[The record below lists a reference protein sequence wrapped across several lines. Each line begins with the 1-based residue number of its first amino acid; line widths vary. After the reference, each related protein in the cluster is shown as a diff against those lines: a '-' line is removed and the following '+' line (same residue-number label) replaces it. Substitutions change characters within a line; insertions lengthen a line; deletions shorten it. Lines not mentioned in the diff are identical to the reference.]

1 MKTIS
6 KITTIIVLSMLILT
20 ACAQKPNTN
29 YYLSISHEVS
39 DYDSWK
45 NIFDKFNNDRVE
57 AGIVD
62 LFVKKNINNTNSVT
76 VFSKVKD
83 LDKSKAFMS
92 SAILQ
97 EAMKKA
103 GVVSAPEIVYYK
115 SALEYEEIHSA
126 SLVTTIT
133 HSVADFTA
141 WKATYESAQEVRKY
155 AEIVDHLVL
164 RSLSGENVITVLGSA
179 TSAAKFNEFM
189 SNPDLK
195 DIMEKAGVTSKP
207 KVDIL
212 L

>member
-1 MKTIS
+1 MKKIT
-6 KITTIIVLSMLILT
+6 KITTLIVLSVLTVT
-20 ACAQKPNTN
+20 ACAQKPTTN
-29 YYLSISHEVS
+29 YYISISHEVS

-45 NIFDKFNNDRVE
+45 NIFDKFNNDRME

-83 LDKSKAFMS
+83 LNKAKAFMA
-92 SAILQ
+92 SATLQ

-103 GVVSAPEIVYYK
+103 GVISAPVIVYYK
-115 SALEYEEIHSA
+115 SALEYEKIHSS

-141 WKATYESAQEVRKY
+141 WKETYESAQEVRKN
-155 AEIVDHLVL
+155 AEISDHLVL
-164 RSLSGENVITVLGSA
+164 RSLSNENVITVLGTA

-195 DIMEKAGVTSKP
+195 EIMEKAGVTSKP
-207 KVDIL
+207 EVEVL

>member
-1 MKTIS
+1 
-6 KITTIIVLSMLILT
+6 MLILT
-20 ACAQKPNTN
+20 ACAQQPNSN

-45 NIFDKFNNDRVE
+45 NVFDKFNNDRME

-83 LDKSKAFMS
+83 LDKAKAFMS
-92 SAILQ
+92 STTLQ

-103 GVVSAPEIVYYK
+103 GVTSAPEIVYYK
-115 SALEYEEIHSA
+115 SALEYGEIRSS

-133 HSVADFTA
+133 HSVADFTV
-141 WKATYESAQEVRKY
+141 WKETFESVSAQEVREN
-155 AEIVDHLVL
+155 AVLIDHLIL
-164 RSLSGENVITVLGSA
+164 RSLTDENVITVLGSS
-179 TSAAKFNEFM
+179 TSATKFDIFI
-189 SNPDLK
+189 SSPKLK
-195 DIMEKAGVTSKP
+195 GIMEKAGVTSKP
-207 KVDIL
+207 EVEIL